1 MHLLLN
7 NSRSCFLN
15 LTHTHTHYHAHTPTP
30 VHLPHPL
37 CATVSITRL
46 TSCRLCSVIVYL
58 RAYYADVLKLH
69 SSSFL
74 FPTHQPAHDY
84 NAHSTFFLIVIMAVI
99 PSCRALCLRLGRV
112 TALWELQVGVQEK
125 GLGLL
130 AVQLIEEGWTP
141 VLSDLRLVLVPLYDK
156 IDNVCSPCRRIL

>member
-1 MHLLLN
+1 
-7 NSRSCFLN
+7 
-15 LTHTHTHYHAHTPTP
+15 
-30 VHLPHPL
+30 
-37 CATVSITRL
+37 
-46 TSCRLCSVIVYL
+46 
-58 RAYYADVLKLH
+58 
-69 SSSFL
+69 
-74 FPTHQPAHDY
+74 
-84 NAHSTFFLIVIMAVI
+84 MAVI